1 MIPLFISSKNRP
13 IQLRLLLDSIRIN
26 CRKLFDVTVLYK
38 AENLSYELGY
48 KKLERE
54 RLLPV
59 LRFVEEEKSANGMFI
74 NQLNDFM
81 EIYSDFFCLMVDD
94 NILYRQINQTAD
106 EIIEQFTEDVF
117 CVSLRLGRNTIRPN
131 YMNLE
136 VETPLAKFEETSN
149 DFIKW
154 DWTEYES
161 NSAKRDFS
169 NYGLPFTWDGG
180 IYRTEDIRAIIE
192 SSGISHPDFMSQ
204 FPLPHKMESAI
215 NSYVIDNPIRP
226 FLASPSESCI
236 IGMDWNKVIN
246 TKNKGGRKVPAP
258 PLDMNEYYLKNMA
271 IDINS
276 IDFANIESC
285 HEELSFKFKRIEN
298 EHLQRI

>member
-13 IQLRLLLDSIRIN
+13 IQLRLLLDSIRTN
-26 CRKLFDVTVLYK
+26 CRNLFNVTVLYK
-38 AENLSYELGY
+38 ADGPHYELGY

-54 RLLPV
+54 KLLPV
-59 LRFVEEEKSANGMFI
+59 LRFVEEEENVNGMFI
-74 NQLNDFM
+74 NQLNEFM

-94 NILYRQINQTAD
+94 NILYRKIAHTAD

-136 VETPLAKFEETSN
+136 TETPLAKYEEASN
-149 DFIKW
+149 EFIKW

-192 SSGISHPDFMSQ
+192 SSGISHPDFMAQ

-246 TKNKGGRKVPAP
+246 TKNKGGKKVPAP
-258 PLDMNEYYLKNMA
+258 PLEMNEYYLKNMA
-271 IDINS
+271 IDIDS
-276 IDFANIESC
+276 IDFTSVKSC
-285 HEELSFKFKRIEN
+285 HEELSFKFKFIEN
-298 EHLQRI
+298 EHVQRI

>member
-117 CVSLRLGRNTIRPN
+117 CVSL
-131 YMNLE
+131 
-136 VETPLAKFEETSN
+136 
-149 DFIKW
+149 
-154 DWTEYES
+154 
-161 NSAKRDFS
+161 
-169 NYGLPFTWDGG
+169 
-180 IYRTEDIRAIIE
+180 
-192 SSGISHPDFMSQ
+192 
-204 FPLPHKMESAI
+204 
-215 NSYVIDNPIRP
+215 
-226 FLASPSESCI
+226 
-236 IGMDWNKVIN
+236 
-246 TKNKGGRKVPAP
+246 
-258 PLDMNEYYLKNMA
+258 
-271 IDINS
+271 
-276 IDFANIESC
+276 
-285 HEELSFKFKRIEN
+285 
-298 EHLQRI
+298 

>member
-136 VETPLAKFEETSN
+136 VETPLAKFDETSN
-149 DFIKW
+149 DFIK
-154 DWTEYES
+154 
-161 NSAKRDFS
+161 
-169 NYGLPFTWDGG
+169 
-180 IYRTEDIRAIIE
+180 
-192 SSGISHPDFMSQ
+192 
-204 FPLPHKMESAI
+204 
-215 NSYVIDNPIRP
+215 
-226 FLASPSESCI
+226 
-236 IGMDWNKVIN
+236 
-246 TKNKGGRKVPAP
+246 
-258 PLDMNEYYLKNMA
+258 
-271 IDINS
+271 
-276 IDFANIESC
+276 
-285 HEELSFKFKRIEN
+285 
-298 EHLQRI
+298 